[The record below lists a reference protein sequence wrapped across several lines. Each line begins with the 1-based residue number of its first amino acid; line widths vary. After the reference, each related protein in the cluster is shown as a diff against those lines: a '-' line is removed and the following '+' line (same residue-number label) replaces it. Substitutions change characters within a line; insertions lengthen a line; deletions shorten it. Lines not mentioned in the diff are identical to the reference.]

1 MPKSDDPNQR
11 TGEDMA
17 RARAG
22 TSIDVGTVRD
32 YLYGELRWWLYKLH
46 MSALFVEGN
55 VSGGRPEWNTH
66 NKVAQMMSQDPVF
79 DKSQMSVLIF
89 VIQSHMYLC
98 RS

>member
-1 MPKSDDPNQR
+1 MPRSDDPNQR

-32 YLYGELRWWLYKLH
+32 YLYGELRWLYKLH
-46 MSALFVEGN
+46 MSALFVQGN

-89 VIQSHMYLC
+89 IIQSHMYLC